1 MTNGNT
7 NSNSDGTEVEEG
19 GGILGSLPPVALLAA
34 GAVVLAALFLFASS
48 SSSSSSSDS
57 SSKKAP
63 AAKASKSKPKSK
75 AKSAAPAGGG
85 GGANKGGK
93 GKKKKSK
100 AKAAPATAPIKTAP
114 VPEPKA
120 AEPEPKSEP
129 KAVQFEE
136 KPEPEPETEPETKPE
151 TKRKRKKKKN
161 KPANNGGSSSAAAA
175 PAAAAALAANTAST
189 TGAGA
194 GSGAGADT
202 TASDEALAREMQQ
215 QFNAEAGSS
224 SPTAVADDGW
234 AVAGQAAKKKKKK
247 KKKAA
252 PKPAPEE
259 AAPATAAVAAGTAAE
274 EAPPAKAEASV
285 SVQIDAKKAGIVIGP
300 KGSTMQ
306 AIEAALDV
314 KLDINAPAR
323 DDPKPSPFA
332 TVIITADEA
341 NTGGIARAK
350 SAIKELCT
358 KGYTAITEAP
368 GFCEQYVSVHPRCLA
383 EIVGPGGKNIKALQS
398 GLDIKITIPKTE
410 WNPRDPDPKI
420 GNCRVGLA
428 GNRENCIAGK
438 KAIQELTRYHHTEL
452 THPGWTHE
460 EKEVPQDFFH
470 CIIGRGGSEI
480 KHIRGN
486 FQAEVYLPNAESHSS
501 NVVVVG
507 TPENVKRAVAHID
520 NLVEREISN
529 RERKFDDDDDVDDE
543 AWTGEGDDSAW

>member
-7 NSNSDGTEVEEG
+7 NTNDGTEVEEG
-19 GGILGSLPPVALLAA
+19 GGILGSLPPVALAA

-48 SSSSSSSDS
+48 SSGKETKSS
-57 SSKKAP
+57 
-63 AAKASKSKPKSK
+63 ASKSK
-75 AKSAAPAGGG
+75 AKSSKGKSAAAGGG
-85 GGANKGGK
+85 GGNSSKGGK

-100 AKAAPATAPIKTAP
+100 AKAAPAPAPVPAKTAP
-114 VPEPKA
+114 EPEPEPEPKA
-120 AEPEPKSEP
+120 VK
-129 KAVQFEE
+129 FEE
-136 KPEPEPETEPETKPE
+136 KPEPEPELEAEAAPAPAAAA
-151 TKRKRKKKKN
+151 KRKRKKKKN
-161 KPANNGGSSSAAAA
+161 KQPANNGGSSAAAAA
-175 PAAAAALAANTAST
+175 PAAAAALAENTTS
-189 TGAGA
+189 
-194 GSGAGADT
+194 AGADT

-247 KKKAA
+247 KKAAA

-259 AAPATAAVAAGTAAE
+259 VAAAAAAAE
-274 EAPPAKAEASV
+274 EAAPAKTETSV

-300 KGSTMQ
+300 KGATMQ

-323 DDPKPSPFA
+323 DDPKPSPTA

-452 THPGWTHE
+452 THPGWVHE
-460 EKEVPQDFFH
+460 EKEVPQEFFH

-486 FQAEVYLPNAESHSS
+486 FQAEVYLPNADSYSS

-507 TPENVKRAVAHID
+507 KQQNVDRAIAHID
-520 NLVEREISN
+520 RLIERDTEQ
-529 RERKFDDDDDVDDE
+529 RERKYDDDVDDE

>member
-34 GAVVLAALFLFASS
+34 GAVVLAALFLFA
-48 SSSSSSSDS
+48 SSSSSDS

-114 VPEPKA
+114 EPEPKA

-136 KPEPEPETEPETKPE
+136 KPEPEPEPETKPE

-175 PAAAAALAANTAST
+175 PAAAAALAENTAST

-247 KKKAA
+247 KKAA

-259 AAPATAAVAAGTAAE
+259 VAPATAAVAAGTAAE
-274 EAPPAKAEASV
+274 EAAPAKAEASV